1 MAKNLFQKFSKLHND
16 LQTWG
21 SEFTFIE
28 ESRKIK
34 HAMENNPPSQKNLH
48 AIQYEKDNKSITRG
62 QFPAV
67 SETNKKADG
76 AHGLAKTDHLLN
88 VNLTFLDKK
97 KLSSPWN

>member
-1 MAKNLFQKFSKLHND
+1 M
-16 LQTWG
+16 G

-28 ESRKIK
+28 ESRKKK
-34 HAMENNPPSQKNLH
+34 HGMENNPPSQK
-48 AIQYEKDNKSITRG
+48 IYTQYNMNKDNKSITRG

-88 VNLTFLDKK
+88 VNLTFLD
-97 KLSSPWN
+97 